1 MLKRAKYEL
10 FLTCGAVFFA
20 FNGVPSKLIM
30 ETKLLSATRLTEFR
44 TIGAFLVIL
53 TFVLLRNRKS
63 LIVSKSEALWL
74 VAFGL
79 IGFSAVNLFYFLSI
93 QRLHVS
99 IALII
104 EFTSP
109 IWISLF
115 LKFIVKKPVSK
126 LMWWGLTIGFFGL
139 ILLAQVWKG
148 TTLDPLGVIFAVI
161 DAFAMTGYF
170 LIAERLLKIHERP
183 ALLVWGLGISSLFF
197 LIIQPI
203 WKFPTAIFSAHV
215 HLTGRFSG
223 LVFPGW
229 ALLLWVVVCGTVVPY
244 AFVLSGLKGLT
255 ASTSSVIGM
264 LEPIFAG
271 IFAWIILQERLTA
284 WQLIGAAIILVGI
297 YLADKAKEHT
307 S

>member
-1 MLKRAKYEL
+1 MLSKARHEI
-10 FLTCGAVFFA
+10 FLACGALFFA

-30 ETKLLSATRLTEFR
+30 ETKLLSATRLTEIR
-44 TIGAFLVIL
+44 TIGAFLVLL
-53 TFVLLRNRKS
+53 TFVLLRSRKS
-63 LIVSKSEALWL
+63 LLASKSEIAWL
-74 VAFGL
+74 IAFGL
-79 IGFSAVNLFYFLSI
+79 VGFTAVNLFYFLSI

-115 LKFIVKKPVSK
+115 LKFILKKPVSK
-126 LMWWGLTIGFFGL
+126 LMWWGLTIGFIGL

-148 TTLDPLGVIFAVI
+148 TTLDTLGVIYAII

-170 LIAERLLKIHERP
+170 LIGERLLKVHPRP
-183 ALLVWGLGISSLFF
+183 ALLVWGLGVSSLFF
-197 LIIQPI
+197 LIVQPI
-203 WKFPTAIFSAHV
+203 WSYPTAIFHTHV
-215 HLTGRFSG
+215 HLVGRFAG
-223 LVFPGW
+223 AVFPGW
-229 ALLLWVVVCGTVVPY
+229 ALILWVIFFGTVVPY
-244 AFVLSGLKGLT
+244 GFVLSGLHGLS

-271 IFAWIILQERLTA
+271 IFAWIILQENLTT

-297 YLADKAKEHT
+297 YLADKAKSHT
-307 S
+307 